1 MSGATK
7 IPPRPVIAWSERS
20 HGAGGQKNVSEA
32 AGAAG
37 RFGEGGGRVSGA
49 SPTKNA
55 ENHGSAE
62 LSAKVGVI
70 FV

>member
-37 RFGEGGGRVSGA
+37 RFGEGAAGYRGPPQPKMPKIMVR
-49 SPTKNA
+49 
-55 ENHGSAE
+55 
-62 LSAKVGVI
+62 LS
-70 FV
+70 